1 MSYIDFKALVKKVNL
16 KPKGVK
22 EIVLEVSDNGLDGHL
37 DKLSEMI
44 DCRVDVNFE
53 SLVVNYNITLNAQ
66 TNRPI
71 REYKVDERGVVKE
84 LEPAPTQIE
93 ADLGLP
99 PEKVKTKEEQEQ
111 VNREVIDEFIMNGM
125 SPNFDDLP
133 IFDFANIVKR
143 RLEGESYLKLA
154 AELNISTGKIVEFV
168 DEYRK
173 RVAPLAIKWEE
184 WRKGQETSNPEVVAK
199 PKEVEQIE
207 EIPKPQTDE
216 ESGAA

>member
-111 VNREVIDEFIMNGM
+111 VDREVIDEFIMNGM

-173 RVAPLAIKWEE
+173 RVAPLATKWDE
-184 WRKGQETSNPEVVAK
+184 WRKGQETSNSEVVADSK
-199 PKEVEQIE
+199 DMKQVEE
-207 EIPKPQTDE
+207 PKPQTDE